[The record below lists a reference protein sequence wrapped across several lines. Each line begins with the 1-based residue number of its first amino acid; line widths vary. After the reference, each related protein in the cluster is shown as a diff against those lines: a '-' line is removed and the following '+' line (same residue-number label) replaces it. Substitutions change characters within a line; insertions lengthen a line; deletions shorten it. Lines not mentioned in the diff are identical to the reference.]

1 MPNTDVYM
9 RENKNYKSVE
19 ITDSNKPE
27 LNGLMI
33 SKWQN
38 IINLVAEI
46 LDVPAGL
53 IMKITGDSMKVY
65 LKSGNDGNPYTEGGE
80 EKLGKGLYCETVIG
94 TDSELLV
101 PDALVE
107 EAWKDNPDVELDMIS
122 YYGLPIH
129 WPDQSFFGT
138 ICVLDDT
145 YNEYSDLFKR
155 LMHGF
160 KEAIEDDLK
169 LLMSQQQLNVLAN
182 RDHLTGAF
190 NREAI
195 LRYMEDELKR
205 SQRSKVYFSI
215 VFFDIDDFSELNQ
228 AIGYST
234 GDSVLE
240 ELVNLIEQD
249 VRTIDIVGRWSGDE
263 FIVLCPN
270 TNESGAKEVVNKLKE
285 TIETHL
291 FLEEHHITCSFG
303 VSTYASN
310 KDTVEYMLTKAN
322 RHLQKDKKKGL

>member
-1 MPNTDVYM
+1 MKKRKEFIMPNTDVYM

-129 WPDQSFFGT
+129 WPDQSF
-138 ICVLDDT
+138 LEQ
-145 YNEYSDLFKR
+145 Y
-155 LMHGF
+155 
-160 KEAIEDDLK
+160 
-169 LLMSQQQLNVLAN
+169 
-182 RDHLTGAF
+182 
-190 NREAI
+190 
-195 LRYMEDELKR
+195 
-205 SQRSKVYFSI
+205 
-215 VFFDIDDFSELNQ
+215 VF
-228 AIGYST
+228 
-234 GDSVLE
+234 
-240 ELVNLIEQD
+240 
-249 VRTIDIVGRWSGDE
+249 
-263 FIVLCPN
+263 
-270 TNESGAKEVVNKLKE
+270 
-285 TIETHL
+285 
-291 FLEEHHITCSFG
+291 
-303 VSTYASN
+303 
-310 KDTVEYMLTKAN
+310 
-322 RHLQKDKKKGL
+322 